1 MYNEEVGLRNVCNRN
16 LKQQENKSMG
26 KTKLFISHSS
36 HDAKVVIA
44 FVNFMLT
51 IGLKS
56 EDMICTSVPSTKIPN
71 GEDIFDYLN
80 KALNDEIFVLFFLSD
95 NYYSSPVCLN
105 EMGAAWVRKVDS
117 LNFLLA
123 DFDFSDMR
131 GVVNKNKVGIK
142 LGACDAMTKISLNE
156 FKDTLTSLFGI
167 TINQNVWELA
177 RDSFLNATID
187 NSRFFNML
195 FSRSYCIGDQENE
208 GCKIIKRESSAN
220 SVTVAVDFSQTDS
233 KLASVVFFNG
243 QKNFTSHFINKRNLC
258 FEAFADPGITCVD
271 IELRLNNVDIIHE
284 ICLNDDE
291 KEFKIPLIQFCEQLS
306 FWEDVSEIKFV
317 IHRKNV
323 TAPAK
328 MIVKNLRVE

>member
-1 MYNEEVGLRNVCNRN
+1 MA
-16 LKQQENKSMG
+16 

-36 HDAKVVIA
+36 QDANVVTA

-80 KALNDEIFVLFFLSD
+80 KTLNEDIFVLFFLSD
-95 NYYSSPVCLN
+95 NYYSSTVCLN
-105 EMGAAWVRKVDS
+105 EMGAAWIRKVDS

-123 DFDFSDMR
+123 GFDFSDIR

-142 LGACDAMTKISLNE
+142 LGTCDEMAKVSLNE
-156 FKDTLTSLFGI
+156 FKETLTSLFGI

-177 RDSFLNATID
+177 RDGFLNSAVD

-195 FSRSYCIGDQENE
+195 FSRSYCINDQEND
-208 GCKIIKRESSAN
+208 GCKIIKKESSAR

-233 KLASVVFFNG
+233 KLASIVFFNG
-243 QKNFTSHFINKRNLC
+243 RKNFTSHYINKRNLC
-258 FEAFADPGITCVD
+258 FEAYADPGLTYVD
-271 IELRLNNVDIIHE
+271 IELKLSDVDIRYE

-291 KEFKIPLIQFCEQLS
+291 KSFKIPLVQFCEYLS
-306 FWEDVSEIKFV
+306 YWENVPEIKFI

-323 TAPAK
+323 TNPSK
-328 MIVKNLRVE
+328 MTIKNLRIE

>member
-1 MYNEEVGLRNVCNRN
+1 
-16 LKQQENKSMG
+16 MG
-26 KTKLFISHSS
+26 KTKLFLSHSS
-36 HDAKVVIA
+36 QDAKVVTA

-56 EDMICTSVPSTKIPN
+56 EDIICTSVPSTKIPN
-71 GEDIFDYLN
+71 CEDIFDYLN
-80 KALNDEIFVLFFLSD
+80 KAINDEIYVLFFLSD
-95 NYYSSPVCLN
+95 NYYSSAVCLN
-105 EMGAAWVRKVDS
+105 EMGAAWVRKADS
-117 LNFLLA
+117 LNLLL
-123 DFDFSDMR
+123 DGFDFSDMR
-131 GVVNKNKVGIK
+131 GVINKNKVGIK
-142 LGACDAMTKISLNE
+142 LGTCDEMAKVSLNE
-156 FKDTLTSLFGI
+156 FKVTLTALFGI

-177 RDSFLNATID
+177 RDNFLKAAVD
-187 NSRFFNML
+187 NLRAFNML

-208 GCKIIKRESSAN
+208 GCKIIKKESSAN

-291 KEFKIPLIQFCEQLS
+291 KEFKIPLIQFCDQLL

-317 IHRKNV
+317 LHRKNV

-328 MIVKNLRVE
+328 MNIKNLRIE

>member
-1 MYNEEVGLRNVCNRN
+1 
-16 LKQQENKSMG
+16 MG

-36 HDAKVVIA
+36 QDAKVVTA

-80 KALNDEIFVLFFLSD
+80 KVLNNEIYVLFFLSD
-95 NYYSSPVCLN
+95 NYYSSTVCLN
-105 EMGAAWVRKVDS
+105 EMGAAWIKRVDS

-123 DFDFSDMR
+123 GFDFSDMR

-142 LGACDAMTKISLNE
+142 LGTCDEMSKVSLNE

-177 RDSFLNATID
+177 RDSFLNAAVD
-187 NSRFFNML
+187 NSRFFNMQ
-195 FSRSYCIGDQENE
+195 FSRSYCIDDQEND
-208 GCKIIKRESSAN
+208 GCKIIKKESS
-220 SVTVAVDFSQTDS
+220 SSMTTISVDFSKTDS
-233 KLASVVFFNG
+233 KLASIVFFNG
-243 QKNFTSHFINKRNLC
+243 RKNFTSHFINKRNLC
-258 FEAFADPGITCVD
+258 FEAFADPGITYVD
-271 IELRLNNVDIIHE
+271 IELRLSNVDIRHE

-291 KEFKIPLIQFCEQLS
+291 KEFKIPLVQFCEQLS
-306 FWEDVSEIKFV
+306 YWEDVPEIKFV
-317 IHRKNV
+317 IRRKNV

-328 MIVKNLRVE
+328 MTIKNLRIE

>member
-1 MYNEEVGLRNVCNRN
+1 
-16 LKQQENKSMG
+16 MG

-36 HDAKVVIA
+36 QDAEVVTA

-105 EMGAAWVRKVDS
+105 EMGAAWVRKADS

-142 LGACDAMTKISLNE
+142 LGTCDAMSKISLNE
-156 FKDTLTSLFGI
+156 FKETLTSLFGI

-177 RDSFLNATID
+177 RDSFLNATVD
-187 NSRFFNML
+187 NSRVFNML
-195 FSRSYCIGDQENE
+195 FSRS
-208 GCKIIKRESSAN
+208 
-220 SVTVAVDFSQTDS
+220 
-233 KLASVVFFNG
+233 
-243 QKNFTSHFINKRNLC
+243 
-258 FEAFADPGITCVD
+258 
-271 IELRLNNVDIIHE
+271 
-284 ICLNDDE
+284 
-291 KEFKIPLIQFCEQLS
+291 
-306 FWEDVSEIKFV
+306 
-317 IHRKNV
+317 
-323 TAPAK
+323 
-328 MIVKNLRVE
+328 

>member
-1 MYNEEVGLRNVCNRN
+1 
-16 LKQQENKSMG
+16 MG
-26 KTKLFISHSS
+26 KTKLFLSHSS
-36 HDAKVVIA
+36 QDVKVVTA

-56 EDMICTSVPSTKIPN
+56 DDMICTSVPSTKIPN

-80 KALNDEIFVLFFLSD
+80 NAINDNIFALFFLSD

-105 EMGAAWVRKVDS
+105 EMGAVWIKKADS

-142 LGACDAMTKISLNE
+142 LGTCDEMSKISLNE
-156 FKDTLTSLFGI
+156 FKDTLSALFGI

-177 RDSFLNATID
+177 RDNFLNAAVD

-195 FSRSYCIGDQENE
+195 FSRSYCIDDQESD
-208 GCKIIKRESSAN
+208 GCKIIKKEYSPSMITLN
-220 SVTVAVDFSQTDS
+220 VDFSQTDS

-243 QKNFTSHFINKRNLC
+243 KKNFISHYINKRNLC
-258 FEAFADPGITCVD
+258 FESFADPGITCIDV
-271 IELRLNNVDIIHE
+271 ELRLDDVDIRHE
-284 ICLNDDE
+284 IFLNDDE
-291 KEFKIPLIQFCEQLS
+291 KEFKIPLIQFCDQLS
-306 FWEDVSEIKFV
+306 FWENVSEIKFV
-317 IHRKNV
+317 IHKKNV
-323 TAPAK
+323 TAPGK
-328 MIVKNLRVE
+328 ITIKNLRIE

>member
-1 MYNEEVGLRNVCNRN
+1 
-16 LKQQENKSMG
+16 MG
-26 KTKLFISHSS
+26 KTKLFLSHSS
-36 HDAKVVIA
+36 QDAKVVTA

-56 EDMICTSVPSTKIPN
+56 EDIICTSVPSTKIPN

-80 KALNDEIFVLFFLSD
+80 KALNDEIYVLFFLSD
-95 NYYSSPVCLN
+95 NYYSSTVCLN
-105 EMGAAWVRKVDS
+105 EMGAAWIKKADS

-123 DFDFSDMR
+123 GFDFSDMR

-142 LGACDAMTKISLNE
+142 LGTCDEMSKVSLNE

-167 TINQNVWELA
+167 AINQNVWELA
-177 RDSFLNATID
+177 RDSFLNAAVD

-195 FSRSYCIGDQENE
+195 FSRSYCIGDQEND
-208 GCKIIKRESSAN
+208 GCKIIKKESSP
-220 SVTVAVDFSQTDS
+220 SMITTVVDFSQTDS
-233 KLASVVFFNG
+233 KLASLVFFSG
-243 QKNFTSHFINKRNLC
+243 RKNFTSHFINKRNLC
-258 FEAFADPGITCVD
+258 FEAFADPGITYVD
-271 IELRLNNVDIIHE
+271 IELQLANVDIRHE

-291 KEFKIPLIQFCEQLS
+291 KEFKIPLVQFCEQLA
-306 FWEDVSEIKFV
+306 FWEDVPEIKFV

-328 MIVKNLRVE
+328 MVIKNPLSTT

>member
-1 MYNEEVGLRNVCNRN
+1 
-16 LKQQENKSMG
+16 MG
-26 KTKLFISHSS
+26 KTKLFLSHSS
-36 HDAKVVIA
+36 QDAKVVTA

-80 KALNDEIFVLFFLSD
+80 KALNDEIYVLFFLSD
-95 NYYSSPVCLN
+95 NYYSSTVCLN
-105 EMGAAWVRKVDS
+105 EMGAAWIKKADS

-123 DFDFSDMR
+123 GFDFSDMR

-142 LGACDAMTKISLNE
+142 LGTCDEMSKVSLNE

-177 RDSFLNATID
+177 RDSFLNAAVD
-187 NSRFFNML
+187 NSRFFNMQ
-195 FSRSYCIGDQENE
+195 FSRSYCIGDQEND
-208 GCKIIKRESSAN
+208 GCKIIKKESS
-220 SVTVAVDFSQTDS
+220 SSMITIAVDFSQTDS

-243 QKNFTSHFINKRNLC
+243 RKNFASHFINKRNLC
-258 FEAFADPGITCVD
+258 FEAFADPWITYVD
-271 IELRLNNVDIIHE
+271 IELQLSNVDIRHE
-284 ICLNDDE
+284 ICLNEDE
-291 KEFKIPLIQFCEQLS
+291 KEIKIPLVQFCEQLS
-306 FWEDVSEIKFV
+306 FWEDVPEIKFV

-328 MIVKNLRVE
+328 MTIKNLRIE

>member
-1 MYNEEVGLRNVCNRN
+1 
-16 LKQQENKSMG
+16 MG

-36 HDAKVVIA
+36 QDAKVVTA

-80 KALNDEIFVLFFLSD
+80 KTLNDEIFVLFFLSD

-105 EMGAAWVRKVDS
+105 EMGAAWVRKADS

-123 DFDFSDMR
+123 DFDFSDIR

-142 LGACDAMTKISLNE
+142 LGTCDAMSKVSLNE
-156 FKDTLTSLFGI
+156 FKETLISLFGI

-177 RDSFLNATID
+177 RDNFLNAAVD
-187 NSRFFNML
+187 SSRAFNML
-195 FSRSYCIGDQENE
+195 FSRSYCIDDQEND
-208 GCKIIKRESSAN
+208 GCKIIKKESSAN
-220 SVTVAVDFSQTDS
+220 SVTISVDFSQTDS

-243 QKNFTSHFINKRNLC
+243 RKNLTSHFINKKNLC
-258 FEAFADPGITCVD
+258 FESYADHGITCVD
-271 IELRLNNVDIIHE
+271 IELRLNNVDIRHE

-291 KEFKIPLIQFCEQLS
+291 KEFKIPLAQFCEKLS
-306 FWEDVSEIKFV
+306 FWEDVPEIKFV

-323 TAPAK
+323 AGSAK
-328 MIVKNLRVE
+328 MIVKNLRIE